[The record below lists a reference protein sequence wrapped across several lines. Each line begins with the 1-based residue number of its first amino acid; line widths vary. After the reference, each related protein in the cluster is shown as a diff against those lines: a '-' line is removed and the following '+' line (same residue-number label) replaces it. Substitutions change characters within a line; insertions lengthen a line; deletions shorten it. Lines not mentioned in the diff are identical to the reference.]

1 MENELNQINELNVEN
16 LLEKKQGFSENELL
30 KLKNIKS
37 LKDLYLE
44 HKNSKNDSYIIE
56 IGFIFNEW
64 KKSFNQS
71 YKQSEE
77 FKNLV
82 IYDQKIELLDIK
94 KVANGLLIKEKEKK
108 ALTIFGTDPGNF
120 QGSDILKKS
129 KFEWYN
135 GILKK
140 E

>member
-1 MENELNQINELNVEN
+1 M
-16 LLEKKQGFSENELL
+16 
-30 KLKNIKS
+30 
-37 LKDLYLE
+37 
-44 HKNSKNDSYIIE
+44 
-56 IGFIFNEW
+56 
-64 KKSFNQS
+64 
-71 YKQSEE
+71 
-77 FKNLV
+77 V